1 MTEAG
6 NPPQLVLGGG
16 LMGLSIAHQL
26 ARRGCTVQVISR
38 RRSEAAGFV
47 AAGML
52 APHAEGLKG
61 PMLELGRRSLGAVP
75 RWVGQIEADSDLSCG
90 LRTSG
95 IVVPFRSV
103 EERDSYPTFALGEAL
118 NADQL
123 ARELPGHGP
132 SWKAGLLF
140 EQDGQIDNRRRL
152 MRALERACVSLGVQ
166 FLEGSE
172 VQNLQHNQTGD
183 LDGVVLQTAE
193 GEQRQIHCKQAVLC
207 SGAWSQQLLS
217 ELSVFPV
224 KGQMLSLQ
232 GPRNYLKR
240 VIFGPGTYMV
250 PREDG
255 LVVVGATSEPEA
267 DFREGLTPNGQSQ
280 LQQGIAAL
288 LPEASQW
295 PPMERW
301 WGFRPCTPDEGPLLG
316 AGPINGLWLATGHH
330 RNGVLLAAITAN
342 WIAQVMTGTELS
354 DDEQQLMETFRWD
367 RFKTPQQ
374 HQRHQGEPIN
384 VIPAQ

>member
-1 MTEAG
+1 
-6 NPPQLVLGGG
+6 
-16 LMGLSIAHQL
+16 
-26 ARRGCTVQVISR
+26 
-38 RRSEAAGFV
+38 
-47 AAGML
+47 
-52 APHAEGLKG
+52 
-61 PMLELGRRSLGAVP
+61 
-75 RWVGQIEADSDLSCG
+75 
-90 LRTSG
+90 
-95 IVVPFRSV
+95 
-103 EERDSYPTFALGEAL
+103 
-118 NADQL
+118 
-123 ARELPGHGP
+123 
-132 SWKAGLLF
+132 
-140 EQDGQIDNRRRL
+140 
-152 MRALERACVSLGVQ
+152 
-166 FLEGSE
+166 
-172 VQNLQHNQTGD
+172 
-183 LDGVVLQTAE
+183 
-193 GEQRQIHCKQAVLC
+193 
-207 SGAWSQQLLS
+207 
-217 ELSVFPV
+217 
-224 KGQMLSLQ
+224 
-232 GPRNYLKR
+232 
-240 VIFGPGTYMV
+240 MV

-280 LQQGIAAL
+280 LQQGIASL